1 MKVAIIGAS
10 GFIGHEILNEALNR
24 GHEVTA
30 IVRNPGKITVSNEKL
45 TVKQADVTDANAVAA
60 AVAGTDAVISA
71 YKAVDTDTYVQAT
84 KATIAGL
91 KQAGI
96 KRFILV
102 SGAASLEVAP
112 GHLLLDSPHFPAEW
126 KPIAEATR
134 AGLLVLKQEND
145 LDWTA
150 LSPAAMIEP
159 GPRTGKF
166 RLGGTTLVTDEAGHS
181 KISVAD
187 YAVALIDELETPK
200 HVKQQFTL
208 AY

>member
-1 MKVAIIGAS
+1 MKIAIIGAS
-10 GFIGHEILNEALNR
+10 GFIGHEILNEALQR
-24 GHEVTA
+24 GHQVTA
-30 IVRNPGKITVSNEKL
+30 IVRNPEKITVSNDNL
-45 TVKQADVTDANAVAA
+45 IVKKADVTDANAVAEA
-60 AVAGTDAVISA
+60 ISGTDAVISA

-134 AGLLVLKQEND
+134 AGLLVLRQEND

-150 LSPAAMIEP
+150 VIPAAMIEP

-166 RLGGTTLVTDEAGHS
+166 RVGTTSLVTDEAGNS

-187 YAVALIDELETPK
+187 YAVALVDELETPK
-200 HVKQQFTL
+200 HVKQQFTV